1 LFLLDADELTERRPF
16 VLPRALG
23 GGHIE
28 HVRQEESSEEDD
40 DESEAKNRLV
50 LHFFSIFIPSKIK

>member
-1 LFLLDADELTERRPF
+1 MFLSDADELTDRRPF

-28 HVRQEESSEEDD
+28 HVRQEESSEDED
-40 DESEAKNRLV
+40 ENEANKN
-50 LHFFSIFIPSKIK
+50 K